1 MSAPQEG
8 GFEPATGDGPAVP
21 DASGSRAGEVLTAF
35 EGMLQIRRLTRA
47 EASDPESVPAPWE
60 LHRPLR
66 AVALALEAA
75 RVPSSAV
82 DASGQR
88 TATGYRV
95 SEGEAPGSVRVE
107 WAGPPGSGAAHDE
120 EEALA
125 GCAGVL
131 RRLGWTAL
139 LYRGPRRRRFLEVE
153 PRSSS
158 PAPAASL
165 GDGTGI
171 VRPMREA

>member
-8 GFEPATGDGPAVP
+8 GFEPATGDGPVAAP
-21 DASGSRAGEVLTAF
+21 DASGDRAGEVLTAF
-35 EGMLQIRRLTRA
+35 AGMLQIRRLTRA
-47 EASDPESVPAPWE
+47 GSADPESVPAPWE

-75 RVPSSAV
+75 LIPPSTV

-88 TATGYRV
+88 TSTGYRV

-107 WAGPPGSGAAHDE
+107 WAGPRGGGAAHDE
-120 EEALA
+120 VEALA

-131 RRLGWTAL
+131 QRLGWTVL

-153 PRSSS
+153 PRS
-158 PAPAASL
+158 APRS
-165 GDGTGI
+165 
-171 VRPMREA
+171 

>member
-1 MSAPQEG
+1 MSTSQEQER
-8 GFEPATGDGPAVP
+8 GFEPATGDGREILGPP
-21 DASGSRAGEVLTAF
+21 GGRAGEVRAGEVRAAF
-35 EGMLQIRRLTRA
+35 EGMLQIRRLTGEGR
-47 EASDPESVPAPWE
+47 SDPESAPAPWE

-75 RVPSSAV
+75 GIPASAV
-82 DASGQR
+82 GPSGER
-88 TATGYRV
+88 SATGYRV
-95 SEGEAPGSVRVE
+95 CEGEMTGSVRVE

-125 GCAGVL
+125 RCATVL

-153 PRSSS
+153 P
-158 PAPAASL
+158 PPAA
-165 GDGTGI
+165 
-171 VRPMREA
+171 RP